1 MFKKQNKTEKQ
12 FSREEN
18 KNLYMLSFS
27 TCNVAHAEDGIS
39 CLYFES
45 HLPSFM
51 MCNCMS
57 TYDCQVSGFYF

>member
-27 TCNVAHAEDGIS
+27 TCNVAHAEDRAFLVFILKVICHRS
-39 CLYFES
+39 
-45 HLPSFM
+45 
-51 MCNCMS
+51 
-57 TYDCQVSGFYF
+57 